1 MPQSTMLEIW
11 SLDSNTG
18 SAVAKK
24 AECFGLS
31 TATAE
36 RVLRTWALRA
46 NTSLAHIADVLV
58 RQIWHGDEI
67 PQDRALARTIE
78 RYLRDLPNVLAP
90 SDDTTV
96 APANAPFPQVDRLGT
111 S

>member
-1 MPQSTMLEIW
+1 MKQVTRTEE
-11 SLDSNTG
+11 
-18 SAVAKK
+18 AKRLLS
-24 AECFGLS
+24 ECFGLS

-96 APANAPFPQVDRLGT
+96 APANTSFPQADRLGT